1 METSAAI
8 NAETLNV
15 VQQALRGL
23 GLSIAAAARADL
35 VQCAT
40 LLQTHATGVPDLH
53 PLARAML
60 LDLAEG
66 FDTLGR
72 ADRGRTDDA

>member
-1 METSAAI
+1 MNESAAI

-23 GLSIAAAARADL
+23 ALSVAAAARADL

-40 LLQTHATGVPDLH
+40 LLQAHASSVPDLH
-53 PLARAML
+53 PMARAML
-60 LDLAEG
+60 LDLSEG
-66 FDTLGR
+66 FDTMGR
-72 ADRGRTDDA
+72 ATRSRRDDA